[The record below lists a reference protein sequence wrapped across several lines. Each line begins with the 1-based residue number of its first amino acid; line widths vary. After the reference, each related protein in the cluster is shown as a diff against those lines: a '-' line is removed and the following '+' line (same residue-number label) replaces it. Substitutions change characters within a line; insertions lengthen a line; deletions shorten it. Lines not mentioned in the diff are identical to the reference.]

1 MAEPDRRER
10 LQQLLSK
17 EYPSS
22 EDIGEA
28 WEITREL
35 CIPED
40 EIPIRLLDQQIIQ
53 SLTNDLHKLRA
64 ERRILELQ
72 AHILNEK
79 DVIREIKEEKSEPY
93 WCEECQAYVSD

>member
-1 MAEPDRRER
+1 MSEPDKRER
-10 LQQLLSK
+10 LQQILSK
-17 EYPSS
+17 DYPSS

-28 WEITREL
+28 WEITKEL
-35 CIPED
+35 GIPED
-40 EIPIRLLDQQIIQ
+40 ELPIRLLDQQVIQ
-53 SLTNDLHKLRA
+53 SLTNDLQKLRA

-79 DVIREIKEEKSEPY
+79 DVIREIKEETVEPY